1 MVQDVALSYGVAL
14 CRISTLKSNLEL
26 TVSVLC
32 VKRCLAW
39 LVLIRC
45 LGIGAAA
52 QGLPAAPEQAAMN
65 EIRAEAI
72 RAHMRFLSDSL
83 LQGRAPGT
91 PGYEIA
97 ARYVATQLETAGLH
111 PAGVNGSW
119 YQTVPL
125 RKSALDDGKSSLV
138 LVRTGHQDKS
148 GEQALVPLKDY
159 VQIGNLIK
167 TDSGVEAPVVFAGF
181 GVTAKEHDYDDY
193 AGTDVKGK
201 IVVVIDGA

>member
-1 MVQDVALSYGVAL
+1 MLPLATGVAL
-14 CRISTLKSNLEL
+14 CRISTLKPNLEL
-26 TVSVLC
+26 TVSVPC

-65 EIRAEAI
+65 EIRPEAI

-97 ARYVATQLETAGLH
+97 ARYVATQLEAAGVRPAGL
-111 PAGVNGSW
+111 NGTW

-125 RKSALDDGKSSLV
+125 RKSVIDDGKSSLV
-138 LVRTGHQDKS
+138 LVSKS
-148 GEQALVPLKDY
+148 GDQTLISLKDY
-159 VQIGNLIK
+159 VLYGDLNR
-167 TDSGVEAPVVFAGF
+167 TDASV
-181 GVTAKEHDYDDY
+181 
-193 AGTDVKGK
+193 
-201 IVVVIDGA
+201 